1 MAPYPDSTHTTVW
14 CPPFAIWGTMVT
26 NLSTFT
32 KAGFKVCH
40 LLSELS
46 IRCLQASSRAEA
58 RNNTFC
64 DFSWGYHGDITNR
77 DSINYNGDI
86 MGILWGYN
94 LYNQLMSYDVLGV
107 RYMEMG
113 SIEPHIA
120 NWKNHGVVAPLIT
133 R

>member
-1 MAPYPDSTHTTVW
+1 
-14 CPPFAIWGTMVT
+14 
-26 NLSTFT
+26 
-32 KAGFKVCH
+32 
-40 LLSELS
+40 
-46 IRCLQASSRAEA
+46 
-58 RNNTFC
+58 
-64 DFSWGYHGDITNR
+64 
-77 DSINYNGDI
+77 